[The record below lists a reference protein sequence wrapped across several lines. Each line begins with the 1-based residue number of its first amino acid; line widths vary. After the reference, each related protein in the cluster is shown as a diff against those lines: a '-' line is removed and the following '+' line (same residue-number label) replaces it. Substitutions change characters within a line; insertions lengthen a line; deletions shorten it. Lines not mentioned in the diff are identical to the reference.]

1 MGVEITWAIITASG
15 TTIEL
20 TFTDFQTEFNYDVVK
35 IYDGSNSNA
44 HLLATYSG
52 YIIPDAVRSTINHLF
67 VTFVSDEA
75 IQYDGFTAQYH
86 SVEQSSS
93 VGPCN
98 SSTHETLTDPTGQF
112 GCNKYG
118 NDLDSSWTISAPEG
132 KRITLQFSLINT
144 ELYYDYVKV
153 FDGTS
158 TRYTLLGTYSGALI
172 PPAVTSTGNSLY
184 VTFHSD
190 TSVSASYEGF
200 ILDYVT
206 FGSFENNC
214 DSNQAYELDTP
225 SGTFGCDGY
234 AGSVTVTWLINT
246 SGNILLNFDQFSTEL
261 NYDILYI
268 YDGPDA
274 NSPLLAQYSGSSA
287 APITSTGFSLFLRF
301 VSDASV
307 NRSGF
312 TANYV
317 TVIIDDFIAA

>member
-206 FGSFENNC
+206 FG
-214 DSNQAYELDTP
+214 
-225 SGTFGCDGY
+225 CDGY